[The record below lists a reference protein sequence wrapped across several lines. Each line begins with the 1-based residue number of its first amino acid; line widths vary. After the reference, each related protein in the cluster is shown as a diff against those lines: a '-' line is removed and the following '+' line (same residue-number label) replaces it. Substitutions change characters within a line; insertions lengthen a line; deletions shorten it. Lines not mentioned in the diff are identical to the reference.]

1 MDVEGGVGW
10 EQGRARR
17 CLGVV
22 LSPPLLLL
30 LPNQAK
36 VRAAH
41 CRLLLELLPTPADG
55 DYNLLARRE
64 EVPLQMRRRINL
76 LMRMRIQISW
86 SAILMWYLESFLSL
100 SVINIASGR

>member
-1 MDVEGGVGW
+1 MHKDVDVEGGVGW
-10 EQGRARR
+10 EQGSARR

-55 DYNLLARRE
+55 DYNLLARR
-64 EVPLQMRRRINL
+64 
-76 LMRMRIQISW
+76 
-86 SAILMWYLESFLSL
+86 
-100 SVINIASGR
+100 

>member
-1 MDVEGGVGW
+1 MHKDVDVEGGVGW

-55 DYNLLARRE
+55 DYNLLALR
-64 EVPLQMRRRINL
+64 
-76 LMRMRIQISW
+76 
-86 SAILMWYLESFLSL
+86 
-100 SVINIASGR
+100 